1 MNKTSSKDASKKAE
15 PITFHTTILQT
26 GKNTAGIQ
34 VPDEVIEKLVQVNN
48 LLFASKLINTRIV
61 VQWPSWAVNT

>member
-1 MNKTSSKDASKKAE
+1 MNTPISKDASKKSK

-34 VPDEVIEKLVQVNN
+34 VPDEVIEKLGAGKQPLVRVT
-48 LLFASKLINTRIV
+48 INKYTYRT
-61 VQWPSWAVNT
+61 WAVNK